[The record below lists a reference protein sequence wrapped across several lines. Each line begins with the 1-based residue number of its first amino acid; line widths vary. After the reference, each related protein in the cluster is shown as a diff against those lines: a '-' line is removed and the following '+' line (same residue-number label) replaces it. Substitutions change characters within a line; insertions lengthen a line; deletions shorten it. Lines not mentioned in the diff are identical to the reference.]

1 MTSPSD
7 SMDADSNSKQ
17 RELDLVERKNLDE
30 RALKERELALSEKQ
44 LEQERDLKEREF
56 QIQRRQLA
64 IGRWSGPVAVA
75 IVAGIVGIIGSFV
88 SSNENRE
95 LERKKR
101 EGTLVLEAIRTGSSG
116 KQREKR

>member
-1 MTSPSD
+1 MTSPRD

-30 RALKERELALSEKQ
+30 RALKERDLALSEKR
-44 LEQERDLKEREF
+44 LEQERQLKEQEL

-75 IVAGIVGIIGSFV
+75 VVAGLLGIIGTFFSA
-88 SSNENRE
+88 NQNRE
-95 LERKKR
+95 LERKK
-101 EGTLVLEAIRTGSSG
+101 
-116 KQREKR
+116 Q